1 MNWNDSKCS
10 SFLLD
15 RRRQQLKNKEYSCPK
30 KHKMNRQVGQDVQNI
45 IIDFIGT
52 HYDCTTGC
60 HAFTKKGKRCKTKPA
75 GDFIFCRKHRNLIK
89 DLSNGDDIKD
99 IAIAYLLMVYKG
111 PNRKKITS
119 NGIISKK
126 VQEVP
131 KWLGGGSCSP
141 FCFYRKKFGRNKKT
155 GYCICPWCIE
165 QYFKFFPRYLDRIKR
180 IREIIHSNSYP
191 YNSIIELFNKN
202 VVRINE
208 TIKKKTKKKQ
218 VGFWRHT
225 MIPKKRLLYQFGYLA
240 YFDDGTPRILCCEK
254 SPLKSII
261 KTSYTKCANN
271 TKSVFKANGFD
282 DIVKTQYMK
291 SNSSWSGNY
300 HRLQNTCPLVA
311 LSSYEM
317 INIVLFKKI
326 IKNYKTELPTDI
338 INHICSF
345 FYEKS
350 IFKKSFIKK
359 KRTQFWKLVDPKRNF
374 WAKVNENGEYIRYDP
389 LDALAG
395 AGGRL

>member
-1 MNWNDSKCS
+1 
-10 SFLLD
+10 
-15 RRRQQLKNKEYSCPK
+15 
-30 KHKMNRQVGQDVQNI
+30 MNRQVGQDVLNI

-52 HYDCTTGC
+52 NYDCTKGC
-60 HAFTKKGKRCKTKPA
+60 HAFTTKGKRCKTKPA
-75 GDFIFCRKHRNLIK
+75 GDFIFCRKHRNLIQK
-89 DLSNGDDIKD
+89 LSNGDDIKD

-119 NGIISKK
+119 NGIISKGI
-126 VQEVP
+126 QEVP
-131 KWLGGGSCSP
+131 LWVGRSSCSVSVSW
-141 FCFYRKKFGRNKKT
+141 FHETRYRRKKKV

-165 QYFKFFPRYLDRIKR
+165 QYFKFFNIYSDRIIS
-180 IREIIHSNSYP
+180 IRKIIDNDNYP
-191 YNSIIELFNKN
+191 YNSIIDLFNNN

-208 TIKKKTKKKQ
+208 TIKKKSKKKSID
-218 VGFWRHT
+218 FWYST
-225 MIPKKRLLYQFGYLA
+225 MIPKKRLLNQFHFRHFL
-240 YFDDGTPRILCCEK
+240 
-254 SPLKSII
+254 PLSFNPFKII
-261 KTSYTKCANN
+261 RNSYTECANN

-291 SNSSWSGNY
+291 SNSGWSGNA
-300 HRLQNTCPLVA
+300 HRLENTCHLVA

-317 INIVLFKKI
+317 TNIVVFKKI
-326 IKNYKTELPTDI
+326 IKNYIIELPDDI

-345 FYEKS
+345 LYEKS
-350 IFKKSFIKK
+350 IFKKSFLRK

>member
-1 MNWNDSKCS
+1 
-10 SFLLD
+10 
-15 RRRQQLKNKEYSCPK
+15 
-30 KHKMNRQVGQDVQNI
+30 MNRQVGQDVLNI

-89 DLSNGDDIKD
+89 VLSNGDDIKD

-131 KWLGGGSCSP
+131 KWVGGDNSCSP
-141 FCFYRKKFGRNKKT
+141 FFFYEKKLGRNKKT

-165 QYFKFFPRYLDRIKR
+165 QYFKFKFFDRYLDRIIQ
-180 IREIIHSNSYP
+180 IRKMIHSNSYP
-191 YNSIIELFNKN
+191 YNSTIDLFNNN
-202 VVRINE
+202 VVRINNA
-208 TIKKKTKKKQ
+208 IQKKNKKKQ

-225 MIPKKRLLYQFGYLA
+225 TIQKKRLLNQFDYLGY
-240 YFDDGTPRILCCEK
+240 FDGTPIILGCEK

-261 KTSYTKCANN
+261 NTSYTKCANN
-271 TKSVFKANGFD
+271 TKSGFKENGFD
-282 DIVKTQYMK
+282 GIVETQYMK
-291 SNSSWSGNY
+291 EGTHGWSSNY

-311 LSSYEM
+311 LSSYE
-317 INIVLFKKI
+317 IAKI
-326 IKNYKTELPTDI
+326 RFSRLLLWDLVVFSPKGEGLEPDEEQVIRIELPDDVI
-338 INHICSF
+338 ILICSF

-350 IFKKSFIKK
+350 FIFKKSFLRK
-359 KRTQFWKLVDPKRNF
+359 KRIQFWKLVDPKRNF
-374 WAKVNENGEYIRYDP
+374 WIKADEEGNPIRPDYG
-389 LDALAG
+389 LAG

>member
-1 MNWNDSKCS
+1 
-10 SFLLD
+10 
-15 RRRQQLKNKEYSCPK
+15 
-30 KHKMNRQVGQDVQNI
+30 MNRQVGQDVLNI

-75 GDFIFCRKHRNLIK
+75 GDFIFCRKHRNLIQK
-89 DLSNGDDIKD
+89 LSNGDDIKD

-119 NGIISKK
+119 NGIISKE

-131 KWLGGGSCSP
+131 KWVGGDSCSP
-141 FCFYRKKFGRNKKT
+141 FCFYRKKLGRNKKT
-155 GYCICPWCIE
+155 GYCVCPWCIE
-165 QYFKFFPRYLDRIKR
+165 QYFKFFNRYSDRIIQ
-180 IREIIHSNSYP
+180 IRKMIHSNSYP
-191 YNSIIELFNKN
+191 YNSTIDLFNNN
-202 VVRINE
+202 VVRINK
-208 TIKKKTKKKQ
+208 TIQKKNNKKQ
-218 VGFWRHT
+218 VGFWRHKT
-225 MIPKKRLLYQFGYLA
+225 IPKKRLLHQFGYLD

-271 TKSVFKANGFD
+271 TKSGFKENGFD
-282 DIVKTQYMK
+282 GIVETQYMK
-291 SNSSWSGNY
+291 NTRHGWSANY

-326 IKNYKTELPTDI
+326 IKDYKTELPEAI
-338 INHICSF
+338 IRLICSF
-345 FYEKS
+345 FYDKKT
-350 IFKKSFIKK
+350 FKKTFIRK
-359 KRTQFWKLVDPKRNF
+359 KRIQFWKLVDPKRNF
-374 WAKVNENGEYIRYDP
+374 WIKVNENGEYIRYDP
-389 LDALAG
+389 LDGLAG

>member
-1 MNWNDSKCS
+1 
-10 SFLLD
+10 
-15 RRRQQLKNKEYSCPK
+15 
-30 KHKMNRQVGQDVQNI
+30 MNRQVGQDVLNI

-52 HYDCTTGC
+52 NYDCTKGC
-60 HAFTKKGKRCKTKPA
+60 HAFTKNGKRCKTKPA

-89 DLSNGDDIKD
+89 VLSNGDDIKD

-111 PNRKKITS
+111 SNRKKITS

-131 KWLGGGSCSP
+131 MWVGRSSCVSDSW
-141 FCFYRKKFGRNKKT
+141 FYETRYRRKKKV

-165 QYFKFFPRYLDRIKR
+165 QYFKFFPRYLDRIIS
-180 IREIIHSNSYP
+180 IRKIIDNDNYP
-191 YNSIIELFNKN
+191 YNSIIDLFNNN

-208 TIKKKTKKKQ
+208 TIKKKSKKKSID
-218 VGFWRHT
+218 FWYST
-225 MIPKKRLLYQFGYLA
+225 MIPKKRLLNQFNGK
-240 YFDDGTPRILCCEK
+240 YFL
-254 SPLKSII
+254 PLSSNPIKII
-261 KTSYTKCANN
+261 ENSYTECANN

-291 SNSSWSGNY
+291 SNSSWSGNA
-300 HRLQNTCPLVA
+300 HRLENTCHLVA

-317 INIVLFKKI
+317 TNIVVFKKI
-326 IKNYKTELPTDI
+326 IKNYIIELPDDI

-345 FYEKS
+345 FHDKKT
-350 IFKKSFIKK
+350 FKKTFLRK
-359 KRTQFWKLVDPKRNF
+359 KRTQFWELVDPKRNF
-374 WAKVNENGEYIRYDP
+374 WAKVNENGEYIRYNP